1 MDNSVDRSDWHCFLM
16 AVGSLHDFDWSGGT
30 FGGRMV
36 VHFPLFLP
44 TGELNFQFNQSSFLL
59 GHSLNPGCIPGL
71 DQSTVFPRHMYNT
84 DFNLYYWFN
93 LDCFKL

>member
-1 MDNSVDRSDWHCFLM
+1 MCDSLSLQVPAMDNSVDRSDWHCFLM
-16 AVGSLHDFDWSGGT
+16 AVGSLCDFDWSGGT

-44 TGELNFQFNQSSFLL
+44 TGELNFQFNRSLFLF

-71 DQSTVFPRHMYNT
+71 DQYSVSTAHV
-84 DFNLYYWFN
+84 
-93 LDCFKL
+93 